1 MVQIGLDES
10 IDYFNNKKTR
20 KQHSRILPSGVTP
33 NVVFDMP
40 ANYGLENLAIP
51 VTQAAVDEL
60 RSLIDTP
67 RKDAYRWVSGE
78 FDEVATEVYIQ
89 IGSPQLEALSGWA
102 IFNNMAPLLRG
113 IVDPAH
119 L

>member
-1 MVQIGLDES
+1 M
-10 IDYFNNKKTR
+10 DYFNNKKTR
-20 KQHSRILPSGVTP
+20 KQRNRILPSGVAP

-51 VTQAAVDEL
+51 VTQTAIDEL

-67 RKDAYRWVSGE
+67 REEALRWVSDE
-78 FDEVATEVYIQ
+78 FDAIATQVHIG
-89 IGSPQLEALSGWA
+89 IGSPKLEALSGWA
-102 IFNNMAPLLRG
+102 IFNNMAPVLRG
-113 IVDPAH
+113 VDPAC